1 MDSPRLLRLPFD
13 TKFNVKVLV
22 IVNSSPWG
30 GSLGAT
36 GLRLVR
42 AMLQHGPKF
51 GPKFGPEPGPQQG
64 PQQGGASGLHVA
76 AVFFR
81 GEGVYQALAGRVSD
95 SGTPALRDAWLE
107 LMRQYDLPLLLCSAA
122 AQRQLEACPRGGFR
136 EAGLAEVLDLMDGC
150 DRVVTF

>member
-1 MDSPRLLRLPFD
+1 M
-13 TKFNVKVLV
+13 KVLV

-42 AMLQHGPKF
+42 AMLQRGPR
-51 GPKFGPEPGPQQG
+51 QD
-64 PQQGGASGLHVA
+64 GASGLRVA

-81 GEGVYQALAGRVSD
+81 EEGVYQAVAGRVSD

-107 LMRQYDLPLLLCSAA
+107 LARQHDLPLLLCSAA
-122 AQRQLEACPRGGFR
+122 AQRRLEACPRGGFR

>member
-1 MDSPRLLRLPFD
+1 M
-13 TKFNVKVLV
+13 KVLV
-22 IVNSSPWG
+22 FVNSSPWG
-30 GSLGAT
+30 GSLAVT

-42 AMLQHGPKF
+42 AMLQHG
-51 GPKFGPEPGPQQG
+51 ERI
-64 PQQGGASGLHVA
+64 A

-81 GEGVYQALAGRVSD
+81 GEGVYQAVAGRVTD

-107 LMRQYDLPLLLCSAA
+107 LARQHRVPLLLCSAA
-122 AQRQLEACPRGGFR
+122 AQRRLGSCPPGGFR

>member
-1 MDSPRLLRLPFD
+1 M
-13 TKFNVKVLV
+13 KVLV

-42 AMLQHGPKF
+42 AMLQGGPKQ
-51 GPKFGPEPGPQQG
+51 GPKQG
-64 PQQGGASGLHVA
+64 PRQDGASGLRVA

-81 GEGVYQALAGRVSD
+81 EEGVYQAVAGRVTD

-107 LMRQYDLPLLLCSAA
+107 LARQHGLPLLLCSAA
-122 AQRQLEACPRGGFR
+122 AQRRLEGCPRGGFR
-136 EAGLAEVLDLMDGC
+136 EAGLAEVLDLMNSC
-150 DRVVTF
+150 DRMVTF

>member
-1 MDSPRLLRLPFD
+1 M
-13 TKFNVKVLV
+13 KVLV

-42 AMLQHGPKF
+42 AMLQRGAK
-51 GPKFGPEPGPQQG
+51 PGA
-64 PQQGGASGLHVA
+64 QQGGAGELRVA

-81 GEGVYQALAGRVSD
+81 EEGVYQAVAGRVSD

-107 LMRQYDLPLLLCSAA
+107 LARQHGLPLLLCSAA
-122 AQRQLEACPRGGFR
+122 AQRRLEAAPRDGFR
-136 EAGLAEVLDLMDGC
+136 ETGLAEVLDLMDGC

>member
-1 MDSPRLLRLPFD
+1 M
-13 TKFNVKVLV
+13 KVLV

-42 AMLQHGPKF
+42 AMLQHGPKD
-51 GPKFGPEPGPQQG
+51 GPQQD
-64 PQQGGASGLHVA
+64 GASGLRVA

-81 GEGVYQALAGRVSD
+81 EEGVYQAVAGRVSD

-107 LMRQYDLPLLLCSAA
+107 LARQHGLPLLLCSAA
-122 AQRQLEACPRGGFR
+122 AQRRLESCPSGGFR
-136 EAGLAEVLDLMDGC
+136 ETGLAEVLDLMDGC

>member
-1 MDSPRLLRLPFD
+1 MSPNGLSG
-13 TKFNVKVLV
+13 FNVKVLV

-30 GSLGAT
+30 GGLGAT

-42 AMLQHGPKF
+42 AMLQ
-51 GPKFGPEPGPQQG
+51 QDR
-64 PQQGGASGLHVA
+64 ASGLRVA

-81 GEGVYQALAGRVSD
+81 EEGVYQAIAARVCD
-95 SGTPALRDAWLE
+95 NGTPALRDAWLE
-107 LMRQYDLPLLLCSAA
+107 LARQHSLPLLLCSAA
-122 AQRQLEACPRGGFR
+122 AQRRLEACPRGGFR

>member
-1 MDSPRLLRLPFD
+1 LTLNMDSPRLLRLPFD

-42 AMLQHGPKF
+42 AMLQRGAKDGSQH
-51 GPKFGPEPGPQQG
+51 GPQQDG
-64 PQQGGASGLHVA
+64 AGGLRVA

-81 GEGVYQALAGRVSD
+81 EEGVYQAVAGRVSD

-107 LMRQYDLPLLLCSAA
+107 LARQHGLPLLLCSAA
-122 AQRQLEACPRGGFR
+122 AQRRLESCPSGGFR
-136 EAGLAEVLDLMDGC
+136 ETGLAEVLDLMDGC

>member
-1 MDSPRLLRLPFD
+1 M
-13 TKFNVKVLV
+13 KVLV

-42 AMLQHGPKF
+42 AMLQRGAK
-51 GPKFGPEPGPQQG
+51 PGPQQDG
-64 PQQGGASGLHVA
+64 AGGLRVA

-81 GEGVYQALAGRVSD
+81 EEGVYQAVAGRVSD

-107 LMRQYDLPLLLCSAA
+107 LARQHGLPLLLCSAA
-122 AQRQLEACPRGGFR
+122 AQRRLERAPCDGFR
-136 EAGLAEVLDLMDGC
+136 ETGLAEVLDLMDAC